1 MATFAQSG
9 KVSPRPLASYWEF
22 LKEEFI
28 PYPGRA
34 ASVGRMVTAAT
45 LAMLVT
51 MTFRLPYGAYCAI
64 YALAISRESTQITLK
79 TAVTRIASYSLG
91 AIYVLIGAT
100 FFVDDPLLRLLWV
113 IGTMFLTFYAMSAM
127 STFVSAV
134 DIGYL
139 IVLTVPLWDA
149 HLSGEQ
155 RLEATLWAVFALT
168 ISCAIAVI
176 VELVFEAT
184 RPGNDLLRSIADRLS
199 SVEATLVCYGAGAA
213 VDQATAD
220 KVARLAMLGTSRLR
234 CALRTSNY
242 SRDYMEQMGA
252 VVALVGRLVDI
263 AASLTHIGIQTRG
276 DNRPRIRAL
285 ATSIGSIRADLLSGK
300 APGAIDLND
309 ASEPAGGGVPLLR
322 EMEETVLLIPVAFSS
337 DGSISELGF
346 SPSDEKRLSTF
357 LAPDAFSNLDH
368 LKFGLKGGLAAS
380 LCYIIYNA
388 LAWPGISTA
397 VTTCLLTALSTVG
410 FSRQKQILR
419 FAGAIVGGFLFGMG
433 AQIIILPHL
442 DSIAGFTVL
451 FVAVSAVGAW
461 FATSSPR
468 LAYFGVQIIVA
479 FYLINLQEF
488 KEQVS
493 LSIARDR
500 VIGILLGLLAMWLV
514 FDQLWGVLASVEI
527 KKVFVSNLRWL
538 AEFERQPQSEERKS
552 AIERSY
558 FLRETINTN
567 FDKVRSLADGVLFEF
582 GPTRQQ
588 DLALRKQVRQWQPQ
602 LRMLFLTRITLFK
615 YRLQLTGFEL
625 PEALRAAQLEF
636 DSRLAAVLDR
646 MADRMEG
653 QTPAEDHDFND
664 AFERLEKTVGDCRPE
679 GAQRSRAIELQPF
692 LDLSRTAKSLVMSLD
707 NEILPAE
714 IETQCES
721 AVKGFA
727 DSREHRHQPGPYPRF

>member
-1 MATFAQSG
+1 MATFAQTIRQ
-9 KVSPRPLASYWEF
+9 SPEQLTSYWEF
-22 LKEEFI
+22 LKEELI

-34 ASVGRMVTAAT
+34 ALVGRMVMAAT
-45 LAMLVT
+45 LAMLIT
-51 MTFRLPYGAYCAI
+51 MTFRLPYGAYCAV
-64 YALAISRESTQITLK
+64 YAVAISRESTHITLK
-79 TAVTRIASYSLG
+79 TAVTRVVSYSLG
-91 AIYVLIGAT
+91 AVYVLIGTT

-127 STFVSAV
+127 STFVSAL

-139 IVLTVPLWDA
+139 IVMTVPLWDE
-149 HLSGEQ
+149 HISGEQ

-168 ISCAIAVI
+168 ISCVLAVV
-176 VELVFEAT
+176 VELAFEAT
-184 RPGNDLLRSIADRLS
+184 RPGNDLLRSIADRLT
-199 SVEATLVCYGAGAA
+199 SVEAALACYGTGGA

-234 CALRTSNY
+234 RTVLTSNY
-242 SRDYMEQMGA
+242 PRDYMEQMGA

-263 AASLTHIGIQTRG
+263 AASLTHIGVQVGG
-276 DNRPRIRAL
+276 DDRQRIRAL
-285 ATSIGSIRADLLSGK
+285 ATSIGSIRAELLSGK

-309 ASEPAGGGVPLLR
+309 ATEPASGGVPLLR
-322 EMEETVLLIPVAFSS
+322 EMEKTVLLIPAAFSS
-337 DGSISELGF
+337 DGSINELEF
-346 SPSDEKRLSTF
+346 LASDDKRMSTF

-388 LAWPGISTA
+388 IAWPGISTA

-419 FAGAIVGGFLFGMG
+419 FAGAMVGGFLFGMG
-433 AQIIILPHL
+433 AQIVILPHL

-451 FVAVSAVGAW
+451 FVAVSVVGAW

-488 KEQVS
+488 KEQIS

-514 FDQLWGVLASVEI
+514 FDQLWGALASVEM
-527 KKVFVSNLRWL
+527 KKVFASNLRWL
-538 AEFERQPQSEERKS
+538 AEFERQPLSEERKS

-588 DLALRKQVRQWQPQ
+588 DLALREQVRQWQPQ

-625 PEALRAAQLEF
+625 PAAVRASQLEF
-636 DSRLAAVLDR
+636 DSRLAAALDR
-646 MADRMEG
+646 MADRVEG
-653 QTPAEDHDFND
+653 QAPAEDHDFKD
-664 AFERLEKTVGDCRPE
+664 AFERLEKAVRNCCSE
-679 GAQRSRAIELQPF
+679 GPQRSMAIELKTF
-692 LDLSRTAKSLVMSLD
+692 LALSRTAKSLVMSLD
-707 NEILPAE
+707 NEILPPK

-721 AVKGFA
+721 AVNGFA
-727 DSREHRHQPGPYPRF
+727 KSREHRHQPGP